1 MPGPGRRF
9 LKGVSG
15 NPLGRPRM
23 PAAVKEA
30 KEYASSVSREVVTAL
45 HQITQQRRYRLSDRL
60 RAAELVL
67 KTAGAFDEVPVA
79 GLGQGMGLYAGGDSA
94 RGTGGGR

>member
-1 MPGPGRRF
+1 
-9 LKGVSG
+9 
-15 NPLGRPRM
+15 M

-79 GLGQGMGLYAGGDSA
+79 GIGKVMVIYADGHSAQGTSGD
-94 RGTGGGR
+94 